1 MIVAP
6 ADRCTLGGLLI
17 VLAVLVLLPIGRTA
31 ELPIL
36 IGAIAGL
43 VLLMRERSSLFADP
57 AMRLVNLLFLCY
69 WLPIVVSAFDAVREQ
84 KTWTTAAEVLRFLP
98 FAWFAIHA
106 LRKQSTWSSFILA
119 VAAVTA
125 LWLLDAWVQFF
136 TGYSIAGAPESE
148 RLAGIFGADNLKLGP
163 VLAVLA
169 PFFLLAVRERAGRG
183 GLLLAFVGILVPVLL
198 SGSRA
203 AWLLMAIVSIAL
215 AWRETRSLRR
225 FTPLL
230 FGAALAIVV
239 AIGLVWRGTDALNA
253 RMDRSLLALQGTS
266 QALDEASAGRLT
278 IWRVSLG
285 MIEDHP
291 LNGVGVR
298 GFRYAY
304 PAYAAAG
311 DRFIAE
317 SAEAGTGAAHAHQI
331 VLEILTETGFFG
343 LMAWILG
350 TIFAI
355 RAWCCAD
362 AAARERAWAPGVA
375 LIVMCFPL
383 NTHYAFYSAW
393 WGLFFWWILAL
404 FVAALALPAQQ
415 AQRDRRNRAGAADKQ
430 DP

>member
-1 MIVAP
+1 MSMAP
-6 ADRCTLGGLLI
+6 AASAALGSMLV
-17 VLAVLVLLPIGRTA
+17 VLAVLILLPIGRTA

-43 VLLMRERSSLFADP
+43 VLLARERSSLFADP
-57 AMRLVNLLFLCY
+57 ALRLVTILFACY
-69 WLPIVVSAFDAVREQ
+69 WLPIVVSAVDAIREQ
-84 KTWTTAAEVLRFLP
+84 KAWSIALETLRFLP
-98 FAWFAIHA
+98 FSWFVVST
-106 LRKQSTWSSFILA
+106 LRKQNAWSPFVLA
-119 VAAVTA
+119 IGAVTA
-125 LWLLDAWVQFF
+125 LWLLDAWIQFF

-169 PFFLLAVRERAGRG
+169 PFFLLAVRERAGRI
-183 GLLLAFVGILVPVLL
+183 GLLLAFVAILVPVLL

-203 AWLLMAIVSIAL
+203 AWLSMAIVSIAF

-225 FTPLL
+225 FAPLL
-230 FGAALAIVV
+230 IGAGLAIVI
-239 AIGLVWRGTDALNA
+239 AIGVVWRGTDALDA

-266 QALDEASAGRLT
+266 QAMDEASAGRLT
-278 IWRVSLG
+278 IWRVSFG
-285 MIEDHP
+285 MIGDHP
-291 LNGVGVR
+291 FNGVGVR

-304 PAYAAAG
+304 ADYAGAG
-311 DRFIAE
+311 DRFIAQ
-317 SAEAGTGAAHAHQI
+317 SSEAGTGAAHAHQI

-343 LMAWILG
+343 LIAWLFGVIV
-350 TIFAI
+350 AI
-355 RAWCCAD
+355 RFWHRAD

-404 FVAALALPAQQ
+404 FVAALATPAQQ
-415 AQRDRRNRAGAADKQ
+415 AQRDHRDNAGAADQ
-430 DP
+430 D